1 MMFAWVQSPIVG
13 DKMKD
18 KKEEKEN
25 KEYTDMKEF
34 MSALYKL
41 IIAQTESL
49 ETESKLN
56 KQFMKEHG
64 IGAKAE
70 IDSKQDWP
78 DKFSEEWG

>member
-1 MMFAWVQSPIVG
+1 
-13 DKMKD
+13 MKENKD
-18 KKEEKEN
+18 NKEEKEN
-25 KEYTDMKEF
+25 KNHTDMKEF

-56 KQFMKEHG
+56 KQFMKDNG

-78 DKFSEEWG
+78 DEFSEKWG

>member
-1 MMFAWVQSPIVG
+1 M
-13 DKMKD
+13 
-18 KKEEKEN
+18 KEN
-25 KEYTDMKEF
+25 KDNNDENENKNHTDKKDF

-56 KQFMKEHG
+56 KQFMKDHG

-70 IDSKQDWP
+70 FDSKQDWP
-78 DKFSEEWG
+78 ENFNDEWS

>member
-1 MMFAWVQSPIVG
+1 MKE
-13 DKMKD
+13 DKKKD
-18 KKEEKEN
+18 KKKEN
-25 KEYTDMKEF
+25 NIEMKEF

-56 KQFMKEHG
+56 KQFMKDHG

-70 IDSKQDWP
+70 FNSKQDWP
-78 DKFSEEWG
+78 EKFNDEWS

>member
-1 MMFAWVQSPIVG
+1 MKE
-13 DKMKD
+13 DKKKD
-18 KKEEKEN
+18 KKKEN
-25 KEYTDMKEF
+25 NIEMKEF

-56 KQFMKEHG
+56 KQFMKDHG

-70 IDSKQDWP
+70 FNSKQDWP
-78 DKFSEEWG
+78 EEFNDEWS